1 MRQRTKLKNMK
12 ASEKRL
18 IKKHKL
24 NTKAYYDKNISQNN
38 IKRILTAFLVLF
50 IAVSNVFFMSGCT
63 YTEQKNDSLVQNNS
77 KIASDTNNSDTIQ
90 ILCTGFSLYDW
101 TQNIVSGADNVSVS
115 LLFKNGV
122 DVHSFQPT
130 ADDIVKIS
138 HSTLLIYGGGESDSS
153 IEDILNTSTPN
164 TDSFNCL
171 ESIEELA
178 LTEDHSVAVQQDRF
192 HRHVHTETELETEH
206 NHNEFHSE
214 NYAENNAED
223 EDIHE
228 HGYDEH
234 THFDEHE
241 HQHSHGTES
250 ESTAYDEHFW
260 LSLKRAQ
267 SVCKNI
273 SQKLISIDP
282 KNAEIYAKNTEEY
295 CAKLSNLDKE
305 YTSVVS
311 KANTNKLIF
320 ADRFPFLYLAKDY
333 SLECRAAFSGCSAE
347 TSASFKTVIA
357 LADKLCELNLNY
369 ILVTD
374 QNSTKTA
381 ETVIRTSGR
390 DNVKILAL
398 NSLQTVTKN
407 DLDNN
412 ISYLSVMSDNLDI
425 LKTALNA

>member
-1 MRQRTKLKNMK
+1 MK
-12 ASEKRL
+12 PSEEKL
-18 IKKHKL
+18 IKTQKL
-24 NTKAYYDKNISQNN
+24 NTKTYYKKSNSQNG
-38 IKRILTAFLVLF
+38 IKRILTVFLVLF
-50 IAVSNVFFMSGCT
+50 IVVSNVFLMCGCT
-63 YTEQKNDSLVQNNS
+63 YTESENTSVNQKIISENDSDNN
-77 KIASDTNNSDTIQ
+77 DSDTIQ

-153 IEDILNTSTPN
+153 IEDILNTSTPY

-192 HRHVHTETELETEH
+192 HQHIHTETELESEH
-206 NHNEFHSE
+206 KHSEFHSE
-214 NYAENNAED
+214 NDTENNTKRED
-223 EDIHE
+223 SHE
-228 HGYDEH
+228 HEQEHDEH
-234 THFDEHE
+234 THFDEQEHI
-241 HQHSHGTES
+241 HQHNHGTES

-260 LSLKRAQ
+260 LSLKRAEA
-267 SVCKNI
+267 VCRNI

-282 KNAEIYAKNTEEY
+282 KNAEVYAKNTEDY

-305 YTSVVS
+305 YASAVS
-311 KANTNKLIF
+311 EASTNKLIF

-333 SLECRAAFSGCSAE
+333 NLECRAAFSGCSAE

-390 DNVKILAL
+390 DDVNVLAL

-412 ISYLSVMSDNLDI
+412 ITYLSVMKKNLDI
-425 LKTALNA
+425 LKTALNTSA

>member
-1 MRQRTKLKNMK
+1 MK
-12 ASEKRL
+12 SSEKRL
-18 IKKHKL
+18 IPKHKL
-24 NTKAYYDKNISQNN
+24 NTKVHCNKNNSQNN
-38 IKRILTAFLVLF
+38 IKRILTSFLVLF
-50 IAVSNVFFMSGCT
+50 IVISNVFFMCGCT
-63 YTEQKNDSLVQNNS
+63 YPESKKDSMVQNNS
-77 KIASDTNNSDTIQ
+77 KSDSDTNASDKIQ

-192 HRHVHTETELETEH
+192 HQHVHTETELESEH

-214 NYAENNAED
+214 NDAENNTKN
-223 EDIHE
+223 EDIHKHE
-228 HGYDEH
+228 HDER

-241 HQHSHGTES
+241 NNHQHNHSTEF

-260 LSLKRAQ
+260 LSLKRAE
-267 SVCKNI
+267 SVCRNI
-273 SQKLISIDP
+273 SQKLISVDP

-295 CAKLSNLDKE
+295 CAKLYELDKE
-305 YTSVVS
+305 YASAVS
-311 KANTNKLIF
+311 KADTNKLIF

-333 SLECRAAFSGCSAE
+333 NLECRAAFSGCSAE

-357 LADKLCELNLNY
+357 LADKLSELNLNY

-374 QNSTKTA
+374 QNNTKTA

-390 DNVKILAL
+390 DDVKILTL

-412 ISYLSVMSDNLDI
+412 ITYLSVMKNNLDI
-425 LKTALNA
+425 LKTALNAY